1 MKQVVIRCDH
11 VGLEQDHR
19 MIIEGISLMLTVGI
33 TYLTGPNGSGKS
45 AFIRL
50 LTSVVPPTSGT
61 LVYQEREREHPFGTR
76 SLSVQEA
83 RGMIGYLP
91 QHFTGYSGMS
101 VKQYI
106 VHQAL
111 QKGMP
116 LRMVKRHIQAWL
128 TQAGLWN
135 VRKMRLG
142 KLSGGQRQ
150 RVGLLQA
157 IIGNP
162 RICLLDEP
170 FEGLDIMEAMV
181 FRHLIQKLAG
191 SCTIVLSTH
200 RLEWIEPHGNDR
212 IVEMEHGKVIS
223 VYDSIDHSLY

>member
-1 MKQVVIRCDH
+1 MKQVVIQCDH

-19 MIIEGISLMLTVGI
+19 MIIKGISLKLSVGI
-33 TYLTGPNGSGKS
+33 TYVTGPNGSGKS

-61 LVYQEREREHPFGTR
+61 VVYQECEREHPFGTR

-83 RGMIGYLP
+83 RSMIGYLP

-111 QKGMP
+111 QKGMS
-116 LRMVKRHIQAWL
+116 LRIAKRHIQAWL
-128 TQAGLWN
+128 SQAGLWN
-135 VRKMRLG
+135 MRNMRLG

-157 IIGNP
+157 LIGNP

-191 SCTIVLSTH
+191 SSTIVLSTH
-200 RLEWIEPHGNDR
+200 RLDWIEPHENDR
-212 IVEMEHGKVIS
+212 IVEMDQGRIIS
-223 VYDSIDHSLY
+223 VFNSINYLLN